1 MTQSLVTSFSKK
13 LRVNALDKLIQAIL
27 QMVIEYL
34 MSDIQLRT
42 KGIKTSNTVLL
53 WRNKNLSIK
62 KGLKIYVCVHTYM
75 HAYRQ
80 TDRQTHR

>member
-1 MTQSLVTSFSKK
+1 MAQSLVTSFSKK

-62 KGLKIYVCVHTYM
+62 KGLTKYMCVYILTCM
-75 HAYRQ
+75 H
-80 TDRQTHR
+80 TDRQTDT